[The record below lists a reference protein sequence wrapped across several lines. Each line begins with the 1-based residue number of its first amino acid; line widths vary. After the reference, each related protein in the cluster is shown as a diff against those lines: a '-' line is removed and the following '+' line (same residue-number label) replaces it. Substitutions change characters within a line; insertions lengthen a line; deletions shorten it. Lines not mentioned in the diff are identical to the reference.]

1 MKDSNCPYCDSESTE
16 LFSAH
21 DVNRG
26 VTEHVFLYR
35 ECLTCGLIFL
45 SDIPSNISLYYEEEY
60 YKIPTV
66 ENIKKYGKKLQYQV
80 DMISE
85 HFPVGGRLLEIGP
98 AFGVFAYQAK
108 KNGYI
113 VDAIEISESCC
124 DFLYDKLNI
133 NVYRS
138 DNPTEVISDIN
149 YLYDIVVLWHNIEH
163 LTEPWKLLD
172 AVAEKIQNGGIVI
185 IASPNPESFS
195 FKFLRSL
202 WPHLDAPRHI
212 YLIPDKLLSNKMY
225 SLGFN
230 LINKTTNDKGGL
242 RWNIFSWQKFLMNS
256 LSTTR
261 FERVFYLIGLV
272 ISQMLSP
279 IERNIFK
286 EVAYR

>member
-1 MKDSNCPYCDSESTE
+1 M
-16 LFSAH
+16 
-21 DVNRG
+21 
-26 VTEHVFLYR
+26 
-35 ECLTCGLIFL
+35 
-45 SDIPSNISLYYEEEY
+45 
-60 YKIPTV
+60 
-66 ENIKKYGKKLQYQV
+66 
-80 DMISE
+80 
-85 HFPVGGRLLEIGP
+85 
-98 AFGVFAYQAK
+98 
-108 KNGYI
+108 
-113 VDAIEISESCC
+113 
-124 DFLYDKLNI
+124 
-133 NVYRS
+133 YRS

-279 IERNIFK
+279 IERNNFK
-286 EVAYR
+286 GSCYTLIYKKHNK

>member
-21 DVNRG
+21 DVKRG
-26 VTEHVFLYR
+26 VTDHVFLYR

-185 IASPNPESFS
+185 IASPNPESF
-195 FKFLRSL
+195 F
-202 WPHLDAPRHI
+202 
-212 YLIPDKLLSNKMY
+212 
-225 SLGFN
+225 
-230 LINKTTNDKGGL
+230 
-242 RWNIFSWQKFLMNS
+242 
-256 LSTTR
+256 
-261 FERVFYLIGLV
+261 
-272 ISQMLSP
+272 
-279 IERNIFK
+279 
-286 EVAYR
+286 